1 MSLRVECLMWEEELL
16 DDLAAYEQLQRKSRE
31 HVQPE
36 AESRYVNEGVILE
49 RNFSESVP
57 HRHFDTFLLTRE
69 KLFKMLPC
77 VLSVKT
83 RNADIA
89 SVQHANNEIAV
100 DTCVTIAN
108 RSRVGVL
115 KLP

>member
-1 MSLRVECLMWEEELL
+1 MRVECLVGEEELF

-36 AESRYVNEGVILE
+36 AESRNVDEGVILE
-49 RNFSESVP
+49 RNFQNTFFHKELK
-57 HRHFDTFLLTRE
+57 FLLTRE

-77 VLSVKT
+77 VLSVNT
-83 RNADIA
+83 RNAEIA
-89 SVQHANNEIAV
+89 SVQHANSEIAV